1 MGKLKDLLIS
11 QVEDATAK
19 LCEQHNIDQS
29 FPGDQQSAEI
39 HDMHIEGELK
49 TAISSYINHNFNGIN
64 KSEVFQ
70 VIKLISEIAFEKK
83 SENISKLHND
93 QNDLVEDV

>member
-49 TAISSYINHNFNGIN
+49 TAINGYINHNFNGIN

>member
-49 TAISSYINHNFNGIN
+49 TAINGYINHNFNGNN